1 MKVSSYAVARP
12 AYYDRSAA
20 SAVAYYAANVAPHLI
35 TTRWTTTVAAGK
47 KQFVEFGR
55 TSIYRSALATTA
67 GLYESNISIAGI
79 SLTSSVA
86 NSVTVGTL
94 VALTVTGAIT
104 LYAGDSI
111 IGTTVD
117 ESVGGTVF
125 FIAGYRATEF
135 AA

>member
-20 SAVAYYAANVAPHLI
+20 SATAYYAANVAPHLI
-35 TTRWTTTVAAGK
+35 TTRWTTTIVAGK
-47 KQFVEFGR
+47 KQFVEFSR
-55 TSIYRSALATTA
+55 TSVYRTTLATTA

-79 SLTSSVA
+79 SLTSSVDT
-86 NSVTVGTL
+86 SVVVGASQ
-94 VALTVTGAIT
+94 ALTVTGAIT

-111 IGTTVD
+111 LATTVD
-117 ESVGGTVF
+117 QSVGGTVF

>member
-20 SAVAYYAANVAPHLI
+20 SATAYYAADVAPHLGTI
-35 TTRWTTTVAAGK
+35 RWTATVAAGK
-47 KQFVEFGR
+47 KQFVEFSR
-55 TSIYRSALATTA
+55 TSVYRTTAATTA
-67 GLYESNISIAGI
+67 GLYESSISIAGI

-86 NSVTVGTL
+86 TSVASGTSQ
-94 VALTVTGAIT
+94 ALTVTGAIT

-111 IGTTVD
+111 LAQTYD
-117 ESVGGTVF
+117 ASVGGTVF